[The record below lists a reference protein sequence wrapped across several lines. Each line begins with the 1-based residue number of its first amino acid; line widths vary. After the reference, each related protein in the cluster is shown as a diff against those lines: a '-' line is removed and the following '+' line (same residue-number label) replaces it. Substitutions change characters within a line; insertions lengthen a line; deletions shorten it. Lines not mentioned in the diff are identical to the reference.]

1 MYVINTEIKKI
12 KFHYPV
18 QKNFF
23 DAKGGKHQKQD
34 SFGSH
39 PVLGELSGS
48 IECGALGAALPPSSH
63 LMPWLFSHLPR
74 H

>member
-1 MYVINTEIKKI
+1 MYVINIETKKI

-39 PVLGELSGS
+39 SVLGELLRIVLAWGFGGRIAPS
-48 IECGALGAALPPSSH
+48 IVLWVGLQG
-63 LMPWLFSHLPR
+63 
-74 H
+74 